1 LIENLDH
8 VARGLVSKMAEC
20 RRFVCS
26 GCGREIDAW
35 SDGNPFYIDET
46 GERKYAYHPDH
57 EALAKCIGNDLPHL
71 CLNCGHDVVVD
82 SRSSKRICPD
92 CDSDKVIEAFLLDQR
107 DCPTCKNGKFLWDP
121 SYQAIS

>member
-1 LIENLDH
+1 
-8 VARGLVSKMAEC
+8 MAEC

-46 GERKYAYHPDH
+46 GKKQYAYHPDH
-57 EALAKCIGNDLPHL
+57 EGLAKCIGNDVPHL
-71 CLNCGHDVVVD
+71 CLNCGHEVLVD
-82 SRSSKRICPD
+82 SRGSKRICPD
-92 CDSDKVIEAFLLDQR
+92 CNSAKVIKAFLLDQR

-121 SYQAIS
+121 SCQAIS